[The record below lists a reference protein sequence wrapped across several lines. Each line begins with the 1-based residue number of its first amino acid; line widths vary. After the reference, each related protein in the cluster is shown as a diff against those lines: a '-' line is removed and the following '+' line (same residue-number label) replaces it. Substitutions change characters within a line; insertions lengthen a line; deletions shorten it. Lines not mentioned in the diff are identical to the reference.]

1 MNISCL
7 LGNLRLREAGI
18 RVDWLDSQL
27 KKKLQQ
33 LCEEE
38 PLSISVQGGNNLA
51 VPRPVAPCLPLE
63 VVLERLNMLCWK
75 LCLRIPVFLIKC
87 VLVKPNGW
95 QKFWYQV
102 AIPGFQVLVTGFTWV
117 FSDRHGLSE
126 YKAKVAAAL
135 HALQLLN

>member
-18 RVDWLDSQL
+18 RVDWLGSQL

-38 PLSISVQGGNNLA
+38 PLSSWVQNLA
-51 VPRPVAPCLPLE
+51 VPKQVAPCLSLE
-63 VVLERLNMLCWK
+63 NVLECLNMLCWK
-75 LCLRIPVFLIKC
+75 LCLRTPVFLIKC
-87 VLVKPNGW
+87 VQVKPNGW

-102 AIPGFQVLVTGFTWV
+102 VIPGFQVLISDFTWV
-117 FSDRHGLSE
+117 FSDKHGPSE
-126 YKAKVAAAL
+126 YEKAKVAAAL
-135 HALQLLN
+135 HCLQLLS